1 MTTVK
6 TRKKLIEVALPLEA
20 INKAAAHEKMP
31 GIGAHP
37 RGLHHWWARRP
48 FSCARAIIFAQMV
61 DDPSSLPELF
71 PDENSQNKERKRLFK
86 IIEDIAQ
93 WGNTTNESLMRAAN
107 EEIWLSWRRACTD
120 NAEYTLSKE
129 IFDRTIL
136 PAFHD
141 PFAGGGAL
149 PLEAQRLG
157 LESYASDLNPV
168 AVLINRAMIEIPPKF
183 AGYPPVN
190 RDWSAKS
197 SEEKALTPWKGVQG
211 LSEDVKYY
219 AKVMLEEAKKRVG
232 EQYPDI
238 EITDEMVSK
247 REDLSRYSGRKL
259 KVIAW
264 LWARTVKSPNPA
276 FSDISV
282 PLASTFLLST
292 KLGRASI
299 VNPIKYE
306 TGYKFE
312 VKIGNTVELK
322 IAKTGTKLSRGASF
336 QCIMSG
342 VPISSEYIKQ
352 EGMAGRMGLRL
363 MAIVAEGDRERVY
376 LAPNIKHE
384 DMAKIAR
391 PSWRP
396 DTLLANDP
404 RALWTP
410 AYGLSQYGDLFTD
423 RQLSTLTILAEL
435 VNETRLKVEKDITD
449 CTDTHKREY
458 ANAVALL
465 LSFAV
470 SRSANFN
477 NSLSTWLPTNEKVMV
492 LFTRQ
497 AIPMVWSF
505 GEANILQNYVGG
517 FETCANFIAECLK
530 LTSPC
535 GPGGNST
542 QSDASTQ
549 VISRNKVISTD
560 PPYYD
565 NIGYADLSDFFYV
578 WLKKSLGESMPEFF
592 STIATPK
599 DDELV
604 ANPYRHGGRKGAE
617 DFFLN
622 GMTGAMQ
629 RLAAQSHPVYPLT
642 IYYAFRQSES
652 DHDGTMINTGWD
664 TFLAAMVVAGFQI
677 VGTWPVRSEMIS
689 TALKA
694 NINALA
700 SSIVIVCRKREEGQA
715 AITKR
720 EFIDAL
726 HKELPAALM
735 AFQTSYIAPVDLAQ
749 AAIGPGMAIFT
760 RYTKVVGSD
769 GSTLSVRDALK
780 LVNEVLDA
788 QLAEQ
793 ESNWDSDT
801 RWAVIWFDQCSFSNG
816 EFGQAE
822 LLARAKNTAVQGVVE
837 AGIAISIS
845 GKVRL
850 IKPEELPLDWAP
862 ETDTRLTVWETLH
875 HLIRLQKQGEVPAAA
890 MLARLGDK
898 ADAAKE
904 LAYRLYGICEKKK
917 RSAEGHFYNDLIVVW
932 PDLLRQSK
940 QAPAPSARA
949 GEFELDA

>member
-1 MTTVK
+1 MTNIK

-20 INKAAAHEKMP
+20 INRAAAHEKMP

-61 DDPSSLPELF
+61 DDPSANPELF
-71 PDENSQNKERKRLFK
+71 KDVKAQDKERKRLFK
-86 IIEDIAQ
+86 IIEDLAQ
-93 WGNTTNESLMRAAN
+93 WGNTTNEDVMRAAK
-107 EEIWLSWRRACTD
+107 EEIWLSWRRACAD
-120 NAEYTLSKE
+120 NATHPQANEL
-129 IFDRTIL
+129 FDRNKL

-168 AVLINRAMIEIPPKF
+168 AVLINKAMIEIPPKF
-183 AGYPPVN
+183 SSCPPVN
-190 RDWSAKS
+190 SDWSSKS
-197 SEEKALTPWKGVQG
+197 SEEKSISPWKGVHG

-219 AKVMLEEAKKRVG
+219 SNWMLKEAKKRVCDL
-232 EQYPDI
+232 YPDI
-238 EITDEMVSK
+238 EVTDEMAK
-247 REDLSRYSGRKL
+247 ERDELRKYAGRKL
-259 KVIAW
+259 KVISW

-276 FSDISV
+276 FADVPV
-282 PLASTFLLST
+282 PLASTFMLST
-292 KLGRASI
+292 KSGRASI
-299 VNPIKYE
+299 VKPIKNAG
-306 TGYKFE
+306 GYRFE
-312 VKIGNTVELK
+312 VKIGTPEELK
-322 IAKTGTKLSRGASF
+322 TAKNGTKLSRGANF
-336 QCIMSG
+336 QCIMSDS
-342 VPISSEYIKQ
+342 PISAEYIKN
-352 EGMAGRMGLRL
+352 EGMAGRIRMRL
-363 MAIVAEGDRERVY
+363 MAIVAEGERERVY
-376 LAPNIKHE
+376 LAPNAEHE
-384 DMAKIAR
+384 AKALLAQ
-391 PSWRP
+391 PTWRP
-396 DTLLANDP
+396 DTALANDP
-404 RALWTP
+404 RAIWTP
-410 AYGLSQYGDLFTD
+410 AYGLSQYGDLFTA
-423 RQLSTLTILAEL
+423 RQLYTLTVLAEL
-435 VNETRLKVEKDITD
+435 VAEARIRVEADMTEGSALRK
-449 CTDTHKREY
+449 KEY
-458 ANAVALL
+458 ADAVSQLL
-465 LSFAV
+465 AFAV

-477 NSLSTWLPTNEKVMV
+477 NSLTTWLPSNEKVMV

-505 GEANILQNYVGG
+505 GEANIMQNFVGG
-517 FETCANFIAECLK
+517 FETCANYIAECLL
-530 LTSPC
+530 LTSPGGPC
-535 GPGGNST
+535 GHAI

-549 VISRNKVISTD
+549 NISSNKVISTD

-578 WLKKSLGESMPEFF
+578 WLKKSLGQKMPGLFA
-592 STIATPK
+592 TIATPK
-599 DDELV
+599 VDELI
-604 ANPYRHGGRKGAE
+604 ANPYRHGGKVGAE
-617 DFFLN
+617 SFFLN

-629 RLAAQSHPVYPLT
+629 RLASQSHPAYPVT

-652 DHDGTMINTGWD
+652 DNEGATTNTGWD
-664 TFLAAMVVAGFQI
+664 TFLAAMIEAGFQI

-700 SSIVIVCRKREEGQA
+700 SSIVIVCRRRGEGQV

-720 EFIDAL
+720 EFIEGL
-726 HKELPAALM
+726 KNELPNALS

-760 RYTKVVGSD
+760 RYSKVVGSD
-769 GSTLSVRDALK
+769 GVAITVREALK

-793 ESNWDSDT
+793 ESNWDADT
-801 RWAVIWFDQCSFSNG
+801 RWAVIWFDQCSFSSG

-837 AGIAISIS
+837 AGIASS
-845 GKVRL
+845 SAGKVRL
-850 IKPEELPLDWAP
+850 LKPEELPQNWSP
-862 ETDTRLTVWETLH
+862 ETDDRLTVWEMLH
-875 HLIRLQKQGEVPAAA
+875 HLIRLQKQGEAVAAA
-890 MLARLGDK
+890 MMARLGDK

-917 RSAEGHFYNDLIVVW
+917 RSAEGHLYNDLIVIW
-932 PDLLRQSK
+932 QDLLNQSK
-940 QAPAPSARA
+940 QAPAPNARP